1 VSDAPAAAEAI
12 ATARLDLTPLTP
24 ADAAEMV
31 TVLSGEAL
39 YAFTGGS
46 PPTLDELRDR
56 YTRQAVGRS
65 ADGLEAWHNWIIR
78 TRPDRAAIGFVQAT
92 VIDRRR
98 AEIAW
103 VIGLAWQRRGYATE
117 AAMALV
123 AWLEALGISHIS
135 ANIHFANTASASVAR
150 HVGLEPT
157 ARFVDGEQ
165 VWERAADG
173 RSG

>member
-1 VSDAPAAAEAI
+1 VSEAQAATESI
-12 ATARLDLTPLTP
+12 ATARLDLMPLTR

-46 PPTLDELRDR
+46 PPTFDELRNR
-56 YTRQAVGRS
+56 YTRQVVGRS
-65 ADGLEAWHNWIIR
+65 ADGLEAWHNWVVR
-78 TRPDRAAIGFVQAT
+78 TRPDRAAIGYVQAT

-98 AEIAW
+98 AEVAW

-123 AWLEALGISHIS
+123 AWLEARGIGLIS
-135 ANIHFANTASASVAR
+135 ANIHVANTASASVAR
-150 HVGLEPT
+150 RVGLEPT

-165 VWERAADG
+165 VWERAANG
-173 RSG
+173 RSR